1 MSAKEFGDWIVYL
14 EAEQLTPSHGAARH
28 AQALASLSNG
38 ALVRKDGELWHA
50 GQFMAP
56 NPWALALAP
65 EATEP
70 NDPTP
75 AELAAQIAAI
85 NASMH

>member
-28 AQALASLSNG
+28 AQALAAVSNG
-38 ALVRKDGELWHA
+38 ALSRRDGALWHA
-50 GQFMAP
+50 GQFMRP
-56 NPWALALAP
+56 NPWAPAP
-65 EATEP
+65 IAADLS
-70 NDPTP
+70 DPTP